1 MDYQNMGHHVS
12 IEGREK
18 ITITQVTDVDAFDE
32 AALWA
37 NLKDGAI
44 EVTGQGLHIEKLDLE
59 QGTLMVS
66 GRISSLTYTDK
77 VKKVKH
83 GFLSGLGKERK

>member
-1 MDYQNMGHHVS
+1 MEYQNMGHHVS

-18 ITITQVTDVDAFDE
+18 ITVTQVTDVDAFDE

-37 NLKDGAI
+37 NLKEGAI

-59 QGTLMVS
+59 QGILVVS
-66 GRISSLTYTDK
+66 GQITSLTYTDK
-77 VKKVKH
+77 LNKAKH
-83 GFLSGLGKERK
+83 RLLAGLRQKQK